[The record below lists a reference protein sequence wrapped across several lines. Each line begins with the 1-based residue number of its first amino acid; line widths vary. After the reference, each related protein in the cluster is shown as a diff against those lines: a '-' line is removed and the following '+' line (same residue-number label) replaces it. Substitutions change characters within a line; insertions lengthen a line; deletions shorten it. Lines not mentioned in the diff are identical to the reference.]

1 MKILITG
8 ATGLIGKE
16 VGKALAEKG
25 HELFVIARDKKK
37 AQTQLPFPCEIIQ
50 GDLNDG
56 PIRDQR
62 MEVIE
67 GVINLIGESVIGDR
81 WTDKKKKAIFHS
93 RIDTTRHLLQSLSSR
108 LQVFVSG
115 SAIGYYGD
123 RKADIVSEEQGPG
136 DDFLARVCVEWEKE
150 AAKAPCRH
158 VFIRTGVVLARYGGA
173 LDKMLL
179 PFRVGLGGVL
189 GNGNQWMSWI
199 HLEDIVGLFVM
210 ALENPQASG
219 PINGVSP
226 RPVTNRDF
234 SKALA
239 KALHR
244 RLGPPIPVFAVKAL
258 FGEAAGAI
266 MTSIRG
272 SAVRAETL
280 GYEFKFTDID
290 EAFEDI
296 CASLRNGEEV
306 YYSEQFLP
314 EKPETVFPYFRDAH
328 NLEELTPPSL
338 SFNIE
343 KVSTPE
349 IQQGTIID
357 YRLKIHGVPV
367 KWKTEIDEWKPP
379 YKFVDNQLEGPYSL
393 WHHTHEFK
401 AYCGGTLMTDRVRY
415 RLPMGVLGWAL
426 GSPFVKKEVQ
436 GIFNFRRQ
444 KITSAYFATRA
455 DS

>member
-25 HELFVIARDKKK
+25 HELFVIVRDKKK
-37 AQTQLPFPCEIIQ
+37 AQAQLPFPCEIIQ

-56 PIRDQR
+56 PVKDQR
-62 MEVIE
+62 LETIE
-67 GVINLIGESVIGDR
+67 GVINLMGESVVGDR
-81 WTDKKKKAIFHS
+81 WTDKKKKSIVRS
-93 RIDTTRHLLQSLSSR
+93 RVDGTRHLIQSLSNR

-123 RKADIVSEEQGPG
+123 RKAEIMTEEQTPG
-136 DDFLARVCVEWEKE
+136 TDFLAQVCVDWEKE
-150 AAKAPCRH
+150 AAKASCRH

-179 PFRVGLGGVL
+179 PFRLGLGGVL

-199 HLEDIVGLFVM
+199 HLQDIVGLFVM

-234 SKALA
+234 SQSLA
-239 KALHR
+239 KSLYR
-244 RLGPPIPVFAVKAL
+244 KLGPPIPIFALKAL
-258 FGEAAGAI
+258 FGEAAVAI
-266 MTSIRG
+266 VSSIRG
-272 SAVRAETL
+272 SALRAETL

-296 CASLRNGEEV
+296 CAPLRTGEEIF
-306 YYSEQFLP
+306 YSEQFLP
-314 EKPETVFPYFRDAH
+314 QAPDVVFPYFRDAH
-328 NLEELTPPSL
+328 NLEELTPPTL

-357 YRLKIHGVPV
+357 YRLKIHGVSV

-379 YKFVDNQLEGPYSL
+379 FKFVDNQIKGPYSL

-415 RLPMGVLGWAL
+415 RLPMGSLGWL
-426 GSPFVKKEVQ
+426 FGSPFVKKEVQ

-444 KITSAYFATRA
+444 KITSAYFAAHA
-455 DS
+455 D